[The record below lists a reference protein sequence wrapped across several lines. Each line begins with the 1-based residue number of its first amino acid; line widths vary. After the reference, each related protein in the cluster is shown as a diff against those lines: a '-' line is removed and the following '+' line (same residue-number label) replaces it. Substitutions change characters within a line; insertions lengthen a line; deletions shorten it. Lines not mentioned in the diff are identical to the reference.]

1 MTNLFHIRDDEQA
14 EAIIRA
20 FETCGNCAE
29 CPLNTPEGWR
39 CSYLFARAKA
49 HLSQKEGAK

>member
-1 MTNLFHIRDDEQA
+1 MASIFCIRDDEQA

-20 FETCGNCAE
+20 FEACGNCAE

-39 CSYLFARAKA
+39 CSYLYARAKA
-49 HLSQKEGAK
+49 HLSQKEDD